1 MLIYEAKV
9 GFFHPFPK
17 NHIKLS
23 LSNTFTTNF
32 NLQRS
37 SAFRAGN
44 GWFRT
49 GKTVQSAA
57 ENTVFVLCFSTF
69 ELSLPTNHFIKKRH
83 PLI

>member
-1 MLIYEAKV
+1 MFSLQILTFS
-9 GFFHPFPK
+9 GLQPFE
-17 NHIKLS
+17 
-23 LSNTFTTNF
+23 
-32 NLQRS
+32 QE
-37 SAFRAGN
+37 N

-57 ENTVFVLCFSTF
+57 ENTVFVLCFSAF